1 MFGTP
6 GLLAA
11 ARRPVWIALGMTIG
25 VMSAG
30 PLQAQ
35 QPAAPAQAAQAA
47 PTTRVFSGDA
57 GMVLNFIKADKV
69 ADFEMVV
76 AKLKEA
82 LAKSAKPE
90 RKQQATSWKIFK
102 AAEPGAGGS
111 VLYVFIVDPSVKGA
125 DYRVSTSCGSK
136 SRQHAEANEIVQEVR
151 GRIRAGQNIVNLSLV
166 PTSANNP
173 PSLGLGESPSLRR
186 RRTSGSCQRRSG
198 ALACAARRFQV

>member
-1 MFGTP
+1 MFRTP
-6 GLLAA
+6 GLPTAA
-11 ARRPVWIALGMTIG
+11 GRHVCIALGLVAG
-25 VMSAG
+25 VLSASS
-30 PLQAQ
+30 LQAQ
-35 QPAAPAQAAQAA
+35 QPAAPAAAAQAA

-125 DYRVSTSCGSK
+125 DYSVANIL
-136 SRQHAEANEIVQEVR
+136 AESFPPEQVNEIYKAYA
-151 GRIRAGQNIVNLSLV
+151 GAYATGQNIVNLSLV
-166 PTSANNP
+166 SD
-173 PSLGLGESPSLRR
+173 LGK
-186 RRTSGSCQRRSG
+186 
-198 ALACAARRFQV
+198 

>member
-1 MFGTP
+1 MFRSP
-6 GLLAA
+6 GLPAA
-11 ARRPVWIALGMTIG
+11 GRRQVWIAAG
-25 VMSAG
+25 VTVFVASLVSASSL
-30 PLQAQ
+30 PAQ
-35 QPAAPAQAAQAA
+35 QAAPPAAAAQAA

-90 RKQQATSWKIFK
+90 RKQQAASWKIFK

-125 DYRVSTSCGSK
+125 DYSVANIL
-136 SRQHAEANEIVQEVR
+136 AESFPADQVNEIYKAYA
-151 GRIRAGQNIVNLSLV
+151 GAYATGQNIVNLSLV
-166 PTSANNP
+166 SD
-173 PSLGLGESPSLRR
+173 LGK
-186 RRTSGSCQRRSG
+186 
-198 ALACAARRFQV
+198 

>member
-11 ARRPVWIALGMTIG
+11 ARRPVWIAVGLMIG

-35 QPAAPAQAAQAA
+35 QAAAPAQAAQAA
-47 PTTRVFSGDA
+47 PTTRVFAGDA

-82 LAKSAKPE
+82 LGKSAKPE
-90 RKQQATSWKIFK
+90 RKQQAASWKIFK

-125 DYRVSTSCGSK
+125 DYSVANIL
-136 SRQHAEANEIVQEVR
+136 AESFPADQVNEIYKAYA
-151 GRIRAGQNIVNLSLV
+151 GAYATGQNIVNLSLV
-166 PTSANNP
+166 SD
-173 PSLGLGESPSLRR
+173 LGK
-186 RRTSGSCQRRSG
+186 
-198 ALACAARRFQV
+198 

>member
-1 MFGTP
+1 MFRSP
-6 GLLAA
+6 GLPVA
-11 ARRPVWIALGMTIG
+11 ARRQVWIAAAVVVLMVG
-25 VMSAG
+25 VLSAI

-35 QPAAPAQAAQAA
+35 QPPAPAAPAQPAAAAQAA

-76 AKLKEA
+76 TKLKEA

-90 RKQQATSWKIFK
+90 RKQQAMSWKVFK

-125 DYRVSTSCGSK
+125 DYSVANIL
-136 SRQHAEANEIVQEVR
+136 AEALPADQVNEIYKAYA
-151 GRIRAGQNIVNLSLV
+151 GAYATGQNIVNLSLV
-166 PTSANNP
+166 SD
-173 PSLGLGESPSLRR
+173 LGK
-186 RRTSGSCQRRSG
+186 
-198 ALACAARRFQV
+198 

>member
-1 MFGTP
+1 MFRSP
-6 GLLAA
+6 GLPAA
-11 ARRPVWIALGMTIG
+11 GSRQVWIAAG
-25 VMSAG
+25 VMVLVVGWLSASS
-30 PLQAQ
+30 LQAQ
-35 QPAAPAQAAQAA
+35 QAAPPAAAAQAA

-82 LAKSAKPE
+82 LGKSAKPE

-125 DYRVSTSCGSK
+125 DYSVANIL
-136 SRQHAEANEIVQEVR
+136 AESFPADQVNEIYKAYA
-151 GRIRAGQNIVNLSLV
+151 GAYATGQNIVNLSLV
-166 PTSANNP
+166 SD
-173 PSLGLGESPSLRR
+173 LGK
-186 RRTSGSCQRRSG
+186 
-198 ALACAARRFQV
+198 

>member
-1 MFGTP
+1 MFRSP
-6 GLLAA
+6 GLPV
-11 ARRPVWIALGMTIG
+11 ARRRLWIAAG
-25 VMSAG
+25 VVVLMVGALSAI

-35 QPAAPAQAAQAA
+35 QPPAPAAPAAPAAAAQAA

-76 AKLKEA
+76 TKLKEA

-90 RKQQATSWKIFK
+90 RKQQAASWKVFK

-125 DYRVSTSCGSK
+125 DYSVANIL
-136 SRQHAEANEIVQEVR
+136 AEALPADQVNEIYKAYA
-151 GRIRAGQNIVNLSLV
+151 GAYATGQNIVNLSLV
-166 PTSANNP
+166 SD
-173 PSLGLGESPSLRR
+173 LGK
-186 RRTSGSCQRRSG
+186 
-198 ALACAARRFQV
+198 